1 MLNWQDLQIF
11 LEVARAGRLTEAA
24 RRLNIDHSTVSRR
37 IRRFEASLNTQLFER
52 GTQGYQLAPAGKQ
65 LLLFAEEMARQAAQA
80 SDNISNHNL
89 QISGHIRL
97 GITEGF
103 GTYVITPLL
112 GAFRRRFPDLTIDL
126 LALPRAVNLARHEA
140 DLAITVDR
148 PSNAEMVVSRLC
160 NYRLQLYGEKSYLD
174 QHGRPATLQ
183 DLSRFDLVGYVDD
196 LLFSDQLCYLD
207 PYLAELPSAA
217 RFSLRSTSII
227 NQLHAIRCGAG
238 LGILPCFMAAQENG
252 LEELLS
258 DRVNIQRA
266 FWIAARE
273 DQRQLL
279 RVRLLWDF
287 LKTAITAN
295 QGVLMGTAEGG
306 LQVPVNRDQSLERAE
321 EGPR

>member
-1 MLNWQDLQIF
+1 M
-11 LEVARAGRLTEAA
+11 
-24 RRLNIDHSTVSRR
+24 
-37 IRRFEASLNTQLFER
+37 
-52 GTQGYQLAPAGKQ
+52 
-65 LLLFAEEMARQAAQA
+65 
-80 SDNISNHNL
+80 
-89 QISGHIRL
+89 
-97 GITEGF
+97 
-103 GTYVITPLL
+103 ITPLL